1 MRSVLPFGFGIFIIL
16 ILILSC
22 EKREIWLETAEEASI
37 SALKSN
43 FEAKRIAFESM
54 PDKPDYNFRQELQRT
69 IHWDRSHQSEDGR
82 YFVPLTL
89 TLEGEHARFSNGT
102 HTYPYQT
109 VLMIDP
115 RDQQPQYTL
124 LTFFPDD
131 PAASTFTG
139 VLLFED
145 YFLGNTQMAHFKDGV
160 SIRFHENDPLAS
172 ELSMAKS
179 AGGGTHCYWLYTGT
193 VCVLDL
199 DYGGAPEICSPQ
211 YDFVCIGIPPD
222 IPDETYDP
230 EEGGS
235 GGGGSGGGTSGGA
248 DNGAPSEHAVKDQI
262 KEKPFALIDIPC
274 EIIEAWVATA
284 TKEVQQAQIN
294 KLNQMVS
301 VVPMPPDI
309 NIYTVARLQDI
320 NDAHSAVVNM
330 DYFPVKVTQLP
341 IINGIRQTPEQ
352 FLEFIRKNINSFV
365 DTDYAEF
372 EPYQWYG
379 VNDVSLWN
387 SSNPLGAVI
396 ALDISGPDNGSVI
409 VSDYSSTGWTF
420 STIYDPMYASHPVS
434 GHRDFGFTVNGD
446 GSYTFYTRGVDR
458 LTNAGGTALH
468 NISMFLTGQSYP
480 FSQADALWTSFQSM
494 INSFVNQNG
503 GNSSISAQQIHR
515 PNWQQVID
523 VIDGRAPLSSLSK
536 DCPDQK

>member
-1 MRSVLPFGFGIFIIL
+1 
-16 ILILSC
+16 
-22 EKREIWLETAEEASI
+22 
-37 SALKSN
+37 
-43 FEAKRIAFESM
+43 
-54 PDKPDYNFRQELQRT
+54 
-69 IHWDRSHQSEDGR
+69 
-82 YFVPLTL
+82 
-89 TLEGEHARFSNGT
+89 
-102 HTYPYQT
+102 
-109 VLMIDP
+109 
-115 RDQQPQYTL
+115 
-124 LTFFPDD
+124 
-131 PAASTFTG
+131 
-139 VLLFED
+139 
-145 YFLGNTQMAHFKDGV
+145 
-160 SIRFHENDPLAS
+160 
-172 ELSMAKS
+172 
-179 AGGGTHCYWLYTGT
+179 
-193 VCVLDL
+193 
-199 DYGGAPEICSPQ
+199 
-211 YDFVCIGIPPD
+211 
-222 IPDETYDP
+222 
-230 EEGGS
+230 
-235 GGGGSGGGTSGGA
+235 
-248 DNGAPSEHAVKDQI
+248 
-262 KEKPFALIDIPC
+262 
-274 EIIEAWVATA
+274 
-284 TKEVQQAQIN
+284 
-294 KLNQMVS
+294 
-301 VVPMPPDI
+301 
-309 NIYTVARLQDI
+309 
-320 NDAHSAVVNM
+320 M

-341 IINGIRQTPEQ
+341 IIDGIRQTPEQ